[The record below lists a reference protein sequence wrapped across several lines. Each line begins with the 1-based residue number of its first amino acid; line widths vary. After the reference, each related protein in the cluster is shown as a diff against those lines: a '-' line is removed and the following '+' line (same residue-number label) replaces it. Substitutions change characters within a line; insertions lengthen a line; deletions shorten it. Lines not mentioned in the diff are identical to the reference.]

1 MLFFISLLS
10 VLPGGLSREFMR
22 LALKEITLQSIFHGE
37 AHLKFISLDYN
48 GTIYFLTVT
57 EIKLINKCIQFVID
71 GTVVTLKHTNKF

>member
-1 MLFFISLLS
+1 MFFFIFLLT

-57 EIKLINKCIQFVID
+57 QIIVINKCFHFVKH
-71 GTVVTLKHTNKF
+71 GTVVIVKHTNKL